1 MTFYLGTK
9 GELEFLELEIGE
21 EFLRKRLNKLSSFH
35 PAIKFTTEYSKETID
50 LNIILTRE
58 SS

>member
-21 EFLRKRLNKLSSFH
+21 EFLGKRLNKLSSSDNERFD
-35 PAIKFTTEYSKETID
+35 KRCSN
-50 LNIILTRE
+50 LGR
-58 SS
+58 